1 MKRSKSSAPDPTKQP
16 VTKGEKKPLDPREDP
31 LARDA
36 RGKATR
42 EEVRK
47 VASPVNAPRASR
59 RAS

>member
-1 MKRSKSSAPDPTKQP
+1 MKQRKSSTPDAAQKLN
-16 VTKGEKKPLDPREDP
+16 KAGDKKPLNPREDP

-42 EEVRK
+42 EDVRK
-47 VASPVNAPRASR
+47 VASPINAPRSSK